1 MPGPSQPA
9 PVHPCFLTTSSHV
22 VSHDVTFTH
31 RVLRYANESP
41 ASRSRCM
48 LALPAAFCSHQFC
61 TCQHY
66 IVNSSVMSVQVLR
79 LQSSSASPDS
89 PPVDHASG
97 IEAMILAILQQA
109 NYSQHAQ
116 LDTLAKVV
124 LQLVQDDSVEEGL
137 LLDALAKLLADAQT
151 SNAVVQARLGSGA
164 APSLLPVSHS
174 TAVCMQR
181 WHCLRMWRQCS
192 VIATSQHYGCRDLK
206 NEECLLSVPCCR
218 YMCYI
223 LLLLVLVFDCPCQ
236 ELVYRRHS
244 SNDRA

>member
-1 MPGPSQPA
+1 
-9 PVHPCFLTTSSHV
+9 
-22 VSHDVTFTH
+22 
-31 RVLRYANESP
+31 
-41 ASRSRCM
+41 
-48 LALPAAFCSHQFC
+48 
-61 TCQHY
+61 
-66 IVNSSVMSVQVLR
+66 MSVQVLR

-116 LDTLAKVV
+116 LDTLAQVV

-164 APSLLPVSHS
+164 APSLVPVSHS

-181 WHCLRMWRQCS
+181 WHCLDS
-192 VIATSQHYGCRDLK
+192 A
-206 NEECLLSVPCCR
+206 
-218 YMCYI
+218 
-223 LLLLVLVFDCPCQ
+223 LLLLRP
-236 ELVYRRHS
+236 S
-244 SNDRA
+244 IMAAGI